1 MRAAVIIPT
10 LNEAARIGGLLA
22 QLSRLPPE
30 TVATIAVADGG
41 STDATRALVAEAA
54 ARDPRIQLVDNPAR
68 LQSAGINRAVAV
80 LPNDI
85 RVFVRID
92 AHAAYPEDYIPR
104 VLGVMAMTGVPMIAT
119 RLRTVGR
126 TCTERG
132 IAAASNSRGGNGG
145 SAHRLGGA
153 SGYVDH
159 GHHAG
164 IDRALFDRL
173 GGYDESFDTN
183 EDAEFDLRV
192 RRAGACIWLAAEIEV
207 DYAPRG
213 TLAALARQYY
223 RYGRG
228 RARTFQKHGERLR
241 LRQMLPPAVL
251 VTVAGAVLLAP
262 VVPALLLLP
271 LLYLL
276 LIAGLTLGLLRAA
289 PSRCTLLAAPA
300 MVAMHLAWG
309 AGFLR
314 QLAQGSKHG
323 TNPPAHALNPAQERR
338 A

>member
-30 TVATIAVADGG
+30 TVAEIAVADGG
-41 STDATRALVAEAA
+41 SSDATRALVAEAA
-54 ARDPRIQLVDNPAR
+54 GRDPRIRLVDNPAR
-68 LQSAGINRAVAV
+68 LQAAGVNRAAAS
-80 LPNDI
+80 LPGD
-85 RVFVRID
+85 VTAFVRID
-92 AHAAYPEDYIPR
+92 AHAAYPDDYVPR
-104 VLGVMAMTGVPMIAT
+104 VLGVMAMTGVPMVAT
-119 RLRTVGR
+119 RLRTVGH
-126 TCTERG
+126 TCLQRG

-145 SAHRLGGA
+145 SAHRLGGT

-164 IDRALFDRL
+164 IDRALFERL

-192 RRAGACIWLAAEIEV
+192 RHAGGCIWLATEIEA
-207 DYAPRG
+207 DYTPRS
-213 TLAALARQYY
+213 TLEALARQYY

-241 LRQMLPPAVL
+241 LRQLLPPAV
-251 VTVAGAVLLAP
+251 VVAVAGSVVLAP
-262 VVPALLLLP
+262 LTPVLLLLP

-276 LIAGLTLGLLRAA
+276 LIAALTFDLWRRS
-289 PSRCTLLAAPA
+289 PSRCTAAAAPA

-309 AGFLR
+309 TGFLL
-314 QLAQGSKHG
+314 QLLRGSNRG
-323 TNPPAHALNPAQERR
+323 TNPPAHALTPQERG